1 MRFHQDLDLG
11 IIDTKGTESTTVCEG
26 AEVSSDFLLT
36 HLGSRKF
43 GILESRMYASF
54 LTQHTEEQF
63 PYV

>member
-1 MRFHQDLDLG
+1 MRFHQDLDLIG
-11 IIDTKGTESTTVCEG
+11 TEGTKGAEG
-26 AEVSSDFLLT
+26 AEVSTAFLLT

-54 LTQHTEEQF
+54 LIQDNAEQF